1 MMPVKMELQG
11 FAELEAAWAKAP
23 DIVREEMTAAMWE
36 AELLLEREVKEKTPV
51 GVGGAGGLKGSIA
64 AMEPEISSDV
74 VLGVV
79 GTSIAH
85 AIPVEIGTRPHFP
98 PVQPLEDWVMKKLG
112 VPEKE
117 AHGVAF
123 LVARKIAARG
133 TLAIGM
139 FHRAFNEQRPRIETI
154 FAAARGRIAE
164 RLAVRG
170 GA

>member
-1 MMPVKMELQG
+1 MMPVKIELAG
-11 FAELEAAWAKAP
+11 FAELNAAWAKAP

-36 AELLLEREVKEKTPV
+36 SEFLIEREVKEKTPV
-51 GVGGAGGLKGSIA
+51 GVGGGGGLRGSIA
-64 AMEPEISSDV
+64 AQSPEVSSDI

-79 GTSIAH
+79 GTSMAH
-85 AIPVEIGTRPHFP
+85 AIPVEIGTKPHFP
-98 PVQPLEDWVMKKLG
+98 PIQPLEDWVIAKLG

-139 FHRAFNEQRPRIETI
+139 FHRTFSANQAKVEQI
-154 FAAARGRIAE
+154 FSGARQRIAE
-164 RLAVRG
+164 RLTAS

>member
-1 MMPVKMELQG
+1 MMPVKIELAG
-11 FAELEAAWAKAP
+11 FAELNAAWAKAP

-36 AELLLEREVKEKTPV
+36 SEFLIEREVKEKTPV
-51 GVGGAGGLKGSIA
+51 GVGGGGGLRGSIA
-64 AMEPEISSDV
+64 AQSPEISSDI

-79 GTSIAH
+79 GTSMAH
-85 AIPVEIGTRPHFP
+85 AIPVEIGTKPHFP
-98 PVQPLEDWVMKKLG
+98 PIQPLEDWVIHKLG
-112 VPEKE
+112 VAEKD

-139 FHRAFNEQRPRIETI
+139 FHRTFSANQAKVEQI
-154 FAAARGRIAE
+154 FSGARQRIAE
-164 RLAVRG
+164 RLMAS